1 MTEQEFIRKLPA
13 IDEYYVIMCDFTKQP
28 YAECDPET
36 FDDKAF
42 IFFEE
47 KPALDFVD
55 DYKEDKMM
63 LHVEKVARTSILAF
77 LTTLI
82 VEGINMVCF
91 RGEEE
96 HNIQIE
102 HIVTRQLKEGV
113 PTPVENP
120 TLQISMIYFMQAVRT
135 AETQEARVIA
145 KQFEEEM
152 MVNIAR
158 ATYLVPSKAVGEADE
173 EGNQKIA
180 FYQVKNQ
187 NGDVF
192 VPLFT
197 DLNEFIKYQNM
208 NKITEQTMQFM
219 PLKFNQIYDVY
230 RQGMTGFIINPAT
243 VAVLLNKQ
251 HLDAINER
259 FGDEA

>member
-1 MTEQEFIRKLPA
+1 
-13 IDEYYVIMCDFTKQP
+13 MCDFTKQP

-96 HNIQIE
+96 HNRAYRNQTAKGRCADTSRE
-102 HIVTRQLKEGV
+102 SYTPDQHDLFHAGGKNSRNTGRTR
-113 PTPVENP
+113 N
-120 TLQISMIYFMQAVRT
+120 R
-135 AETQEARVIA
+135 
-145 KQFEEEM
+145 
-152 MVNIAR
+152 
-158 ATYLVPSKAVGEADE
+158 KAV
-173 EGNQKIA
+173 
-180 FYQVKNQ
+180 
-187 NGDVF
+187 
-192 VPLFT
+192 
-197 DLNEFIKYQNM
+197 
-208 NKITEQTMQFM
+208 
-219 PLKFNQIYDVY
+219 
-230 RQGMTGFIINPAT
+230 
-243 VAVLLNKQ
+243 
-251 HLDAINER
+251 
-259 FGDEA
+259 